1 MSAIEEKCIKR
12 NQMEKC
18 IKWKREQN
26 NISLILFFKFDL
38 PCGQI

>member
-1 MSAIEEKCIKR
+1 MNATEEKCIER

-18 IKWKREQN
+18 IKWKREQK
-26 NISLILFFKFDL
+26 NISIILFFKFDL